1 MTNAKHRQIQAR
13 IRSNPSQP
21 TASQSSTW
29 RTLQESPCEPPDAGS
44 KRAKCPPQP
53 HLSSVYATQGI
64 SAICTQTGTASD
76 SLKAS
81 SGRLRTSTSSPT
93 TSKRLPS
100 TSRPS
105 PLSSARSKPS
115 GNSKPRTSPS
125 QSSARRVSLVSV
137 AGHDSRTQVAP
148 HSPDSGRG
156 LFGGRSEAMP
166 AIAQA
171 RAVGA
176 QGRAIHAAVPAQPE
190 TGSPVLGL
198 AAAASVAHCI
208 DESEIAAELTWRRQT
223 AQRYGFETWQD
234 LESILSAAGAAP
246 LGGRECAA
254 QSEGSEPIGSPLPE
268 VSGRKH
274 RLRLV
279 PSPDQALPLTPGQP
293 SGGRGSGLNNGTGFS
308 GKPSRPS
315 PLLAATSPRSG
326 DDSEAGSSLLESPVS
341 CGVPSNT
348 PHLSPRGEKTAQNS
362 AAPDPSE
369 LLDQLLTL
377 PLFEGHRDPSDPI
390 FQTLAEGFLLPECV
404 YYVIYGLNR
413 STMKPLFPEV

>member
-1 MTNAKHRQIQAR
+1 MANAKHRQIPAR

-81 SGRLRTSTSSPT
+81 SGRLRTSTSTPT

-100 TSRPS
+100 TSRLS

-115 GNSKPRTSPS
+115 GNSKPRSSPS
-125 QSSARRVSLVSV
+125 QSSALRVSFVSV

-148 HSPDSGRG
+148 HSPDTGRG
-156 LFGGRSEAMP
+156 LFDGRSKAMHT
-166 AIAQA
+166 IAQA
-171 RAVGA
+171 RVVGA
-176 QGRAIHAAVPAQPE
+176 QGGSIHQAVSAQSE
-190 TGSPVLGL
+190 TGAQVLGL
-198 AAAASVAHCI
+198 DAAASVAYCI

-223 AQRYGFETWQD
+223 AQRYGFETWHD
-234 LESILSAAGAAP
+234 FESFLSAAGAAP
-246 LGGRECAA
+246 LGGREFAA
-254 QSEGSEPIGSPLPE
+254 QSEGSEPRGSPLPE

-293 SGGRGSGLNNGTGFS
+293 SGGRDSGLNNATGFS
-308 GKPSRPS
+308 GKPLRSS
-315 PLLAATSPRSG
+315 SLLADTTPQSG
-326 DDSEAGSSLLESPVS
+326 VDCEAGSSRQDSS
-341 CGVPSNT
+341 SSGGVLSNT
-348 PHLSPRGEKTAQNS
+348 PQSDPRGTITAQAVMDS
-362 AAPDPSE
+362 DPLE
-369 LLDQLLTL
+369 LFDHLLTL

-404 YYVIYGLNR
+404 YYVI
-413 STMKPLFPEV
+413 